1 MRTTRR
7 AFLNKSF
14 FAATGIAAGL
24 NKDIITVD
32 FPGSLGK
39 AELIS
44 ESPDS
49 DAFKISI
56 FSKHLHWLNYE
67 GMAKAIADMG
77 FDGADLTVR
86 PGGHVL
92 PENVV
97 TDLPKA
103 VEALAKYGKKVYMI
117 TTAIIDAD
125 DPLSEKILKTAS
137 SLGIKHYR
145 TGYFYYKDKNP
156 VRDDVALFNKQ
167 LARLA
172 ALNAK
177 CSISGEYQNHSGNYG
192 QGIYFGAPI
201 WDLSAA
207 LEQIDSPWMGS
218 QYDVYHATIE
228 GANAWSVGLRLISKY
243 IRSADIKDFKWL
255 EKDGKVRSVTV
266 PLGEGMVDFKTF
278 FALIKE
284 HSISI
289 PLSIHYEYPLG
300 GAENGDRNLTM
311 KKEYVL
317 AAMKKDL
324 DLLKK
329 YLTEAGLA

>member
-7 AFLNKSF
+7 AFLNRSF

-24 NKDIITVD
+24 NQNIITGHL
-32 FPGSLGK
+32 PGSPAK
-39 AELIS
+39 PAVIS
-44 ESPDS
+44 GSADP

-56 FSKHLHWLNYE
+56 FSKHLQWLDYE

-97 TDLPKA
+97 SDLPKA

-117 TTAIIDAD
+117 TTSIIDAD
-125 DPLSEKILKTAS
+125 DPVSEKVIKTAS

-156 VRDDVALFNKQ
+156 VREDVALFEKQ

-172 ALNAK
+172 ALNEK
-177 CSISGEYQNHSGNYG
+177 YSISGEYQNHSGNYG

-207 LEQIDSPWMGS
+207 LEKINSPWLGS
-218 QYDVYHATIE
+218 QYDVYHATVE

-243 IRSADIKDFKWL
+243 IRSADIKDFKWM
-255 EKDGKVRSVTV
+255 ENDGKVRSVTV

-278 FALIKE
+278 FALLKE
-284 HSISI
+284 HRVSI

-300 GAENGDRNLTM
+300 GAEHGDRKLSIS
-311 KKEYVL
+311 KEDVL

-324 DLLKK
+324 LSLKNYIK
-329 YLTEAGLA
+329 EAQL

>member
-1 MRTTRR
+1 MRTNRR

-24 NKDIITVD
+24 NQDIFTGD
-32 FPGSLGK
+32 LGGSSGK
-39 AELIS
+39 PALLS
-44 ESPDS
+44 KSADS

-56 FSKHLHWLNYE
+56 FSKHLHWLDYE
-67 GMAKAIADMG
+67 GMANAIAEMG

-117 TTAIIDAD
+117 TTSIIDAD
-125 DPLSEKILKTAS
+125 DPISEKVLKTAS

-145 TGYFYYKDKNP
+145 TGYLYYRDKNP
-156 VRDDVALFNKQ
+156 VREDVALFDKK

-177 CSISGEYQNHSGNYG
+177 YSISGEYQNHSGNYG

-207 LEQIDSPWMGS
+207 LEKINSPWLGS
-218 QYDVYHATIE
+218 QYDVYHATVE

-243 IRSADIKDFKWL
+243 IRSADIKDFKWM
-255 EKDGKVRSVTV
+255 ENEGKVRSVTV

-278 FALIKE
+278 FALLKE
-284 HSISI
+284 HRVNI

-300 GAENGDRNLTM
+300 GAEHGDRKLTIS
-311 KKEYVL
+311 KEDVL

-324 DLLKK
+324 VSLRNFIK
-329 YLTEAGLA
+329 EAQLI